1 MFTYRLETMHGALM
15 CQVRLRKV
23 SGFALR
29 CNTLAIL
36 NPIVNAVGMVCK
48 TRRIIRKFIYILK
61 VIRDAISIFYSKTN
75 IFEFNLGLYMKKT
88 ALNYV

>member
-23 SGFALR
+23 SWLCLYKVIVAVDLR

-36 NPIVNAVGMVCK
+36 NPIVNAVGMVFK
-48 TRRIIRKFIYILK
+48 T
-61 VIRDAISIFYSKTN
+61 
-75 IFEFNLGLYMKKT
+75 KKK
-88 ALNYV
+88 NY

>member
-23 SGFALR
+23 SGYAYTKSLR

-36 NPIVNAVGMVCK
+36 NPIVTAVGMVCK
-48 TRRIIRKFIYILK
+48 TR
-61 VIRDAISIFYSKTN
+61 
-75 IFEFNLGLYMKKT
+75 KK
-88 ALNYV
+88 NY